1 MAKGHHT
8 DRAYGLLALLLVVA
22 GVLTAFYL
30 LNRHD
35 TAEEAKRG
43 GRERAAF
50 VQDSLQQAAVARE
63 EQRKLW
69 AKQKEEREKKR
80 AEWERRREERE
91 KARAALDTITVRL
104 VPFDPN
110 KTDSSGF
117 VHLGLKPWMARSVC
131 RYVEKGGRFRK
142 AEDFRKVYGMT
153 DSLWLVLEP
162 YIVIAQDSVQQCRYV
177 SRKRDTVLQ
186 VNLADTAELQMIRGI
201 GGFTARQIVE
211 YRERLGGYVSSEQ
224 IREVPYLR
232 NADSIIPHLA
242 TDTLRT
248 RMLAVNR
255 RSTGVLARHPY
266 LTFEQAKAISEY
278 RHRRGAIRSA
288 EQLLKLKQD
297 KETVFTEEDIKKIMP
312 YLSFEE

>member
-142 AEDFRKVYGMT
+142 AEDFRNTNSNFTNVTFDIVNGKLGI
-153 DSLWLVLEP
+153 EP
-162 YIVIAQDSVQQCRYV
+162 INA
-177 SRKRDTVLQ
+177 TVML
-186 VNLADTAELQMIRGI
+186 TG
-201 GGFTARQIVE
+201 T
-211 YRERLGGYVSSEQ
+211 
-224 IREVPYLR
+224 EVPASR
-232 NADSIIPHLA
+232 AD
-242 TDTLRT
+242 
-248 RMLAVNR
+248 V
-255 RSTGVLARHPY
+255 GCY
-266 LTFEQAKAISEY
+266 FAIAS
-278 RHRRGAIRSA
+278 RIS
-288 EQLLKLKQD
+288 L
-297 KETVFTEEDIKKIMP
+297 
-312 YLSFEE
+312 